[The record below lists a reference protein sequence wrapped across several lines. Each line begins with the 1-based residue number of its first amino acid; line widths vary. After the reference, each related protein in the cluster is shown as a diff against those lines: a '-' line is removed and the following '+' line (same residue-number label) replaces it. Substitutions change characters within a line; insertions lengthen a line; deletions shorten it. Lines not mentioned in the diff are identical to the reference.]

1 MEKIIKIGEHEVRL
15 NNNVAWTMEYKTQ
28 FGRDILPSIMPL
40 VASGIESVTAI
51 LNESGRKDG
60 EPLQIRDI
68 TEAIEG
74 RAMDLLLP
82 LFQLEFTDT
91 VINVLWSMAKAADES
106 IAPPKTWVK
115 QFEEFPLDIIIPAI
129 AELVV
134 SGFVSSKNRERL
146 RTIGANLKNLQ
157 PSH

>member
-106 IAPPKTWVK
+106 IVPPKTWVK

-129 AELVV
+129 GELVV

>member
-91 VINVLWSMAKAADES
+91 VINVLWSMAKAADAS
-106 IAPPKTWVK
+106 IAPPKMWVK
-115 QFEEFPLDIIIPAI
+115 QFEEFPLDILIPAI
-129 AELVV
+129 GELVV

>member
-91 VINVLWSMAKAADES
+91 VINVLWSMAKAADAS
-106 IAPPKTWVK
+106 IAPPKMWVK

>member
-106 IAPPKTWVK
+106 IAPPKMWVK

-129 AELVV
+129 GELVV